1 MKAVYSDAHQS
12 HDPQFFLV
20 RGVVRKTT
28 EQPER
33 ATRLLNGLNSGK
45 HTIVPAQSFG
55 AGPRARVHS
64 PDYLAFL
71 ETGFEEWR
79 ALGDSNSEMIPNIHA
94 QRGEAASYPTGIVGK
109 LGWHTADTACPIGA
123 GTFAAACAAADVA
136 TTAAQMVLDGEDTI
150 YALCR
155 PPGHHAYR
163 DMAGGFC
170 YLNNSAIAAA
180 HLRQKYERVAILDVD
195 VHHGNGTQGIFYDRA
210 DVLTVSIHAHPG
222 SYYPF
227 FVGYA
232 HETGTGAGQGA
243 NLNIPLPLGTGDAD
257 YMKALERAVTTIK
270 AFAPGALVV
279 ALGLDASEA
288 DPLQGLKITTD
299 GFRQI
304 GGAIARI
311 GLPTTLVQEGGY
323 LSDILGVNL
332 AAVLAGYE
340 AGR

>member
-20 RGVVRKTT
+20 RGTVRKTT

-33 ATRLLNGLNSGK
+33 AARLLTGLKTGK
-45 HTIVPAQSFG
+45 HSIIPAQSFG

-71 ETGFEEWR
+71 ADGYAEWQ
-79 ALGDSNSEMIPNIHA
+79 ALGDAGSEMIPNIHGMRS
-94 QRGEAASYPTGIVGK
+94 QMLSYPTGIVGK

-136 TTAAQMVLDGEDTI
+136 ATAAQMVLDGEDSI

-180 HLRQKYERVAILDVD
+180 HLRQKFERVAILDVD
-195 VHHGNGTQGIFYDRA
+195 VHHGNGTQGIFYERA
-210 DVLTVSIHAHPG
+210 DILTVSLHADPS

-232 HETGTGAGQGA
+232 HERGAGPGLGA

-257 YMKALERAVTTIK
+257 YLKALEKAVKTIT

-279 ALGLDASEA
+279 ALGLDASEE
-288 DPLQGLKITTD
+288 DPLQGLKVTTA
-299 GFRQI
+299 GFGRI
-304 GGAIARI
+304 GQALARI
-311 GLPTTLVQEGGY
+311 GLPTVLVQEGGY
-323 LSDILGVNL
+323 LSDILGTNL

-340 AGR
+340 TAR

>member
-33 ATRLLNGLNSGK
+33 AARLLTGLNAGK
-45 HTIVPAQSFG
+45 HSIVPAQTFG

-71 ETGFEEWR
+71 ADGYAEWQT
-79 ALGDSNSEMIPNIHA
+79 LGDAGSEMIPNIHGMRS
-94 QRGEAASYPTGIVGK
+94 QMLSYPTGIVGK
-109 LGWHTADTACPIGA
+109 LGWHTADTACPIGP

-136 TTAAQMVLDGEDTI
+136 ATAAQMVLDGQDSI

-180 HLRQKYERVAILDVD
+180 HLRQKFERVAILDVD
-195 VHHGNGTQGIFYDRA
+195 VHHGNGTQGIFYERA
-210 DVLTVSIHAHPG
+210 DVLTVSLHADPS

-232 HETGTGAGQGA
+232 HERGAGPGLGA
-243 NLNIPLPLGTGDAD
+243 NLNIPLPLGTGDAA
-257 YMKALERAVTTIK
+257 YLKALETATKTIA

-279 ALGLDASEA
+279 ALGLDASES
-288 DPLQGLKITTD
+288 DPLQGLKITTA
-299 GFRQI
+299 GFERI
-304 GGAIARI
+304 GEVLARI
-311 GLPTTLVQEGGY
+311 GLPTVLVQEGGY
-323 LSDILGVNL
+323 LSDILGTNL
-332 AAVLAGYE
+332 AAVLKGYE
-340 AGR
+340 AAR